1 MTYRGVAGERWSSTY
16 NLTGSTP
23 ADSAA
28 WRTLFD
34 LLVTQEK
41 VCYSGTTSV
50 VAGYGYNIVPVTGTS
65 AIWSVDL
72 TQSPN
77 TPVAGTLSGTSGVAM
92 AGDQASWIRWGLD
105 RLNTKG
111 KRIYLR
117 KYMHGGFVGASGG
130 DTLSANTVTALN
142 ALGAKLRDGSFVD
155 ARVITDRT
163 GAALLGHGVSSFV
176 TTRTLK
182 RRGKRP
188 TP

>member
-1 MTYRGVAGERWSSTY
+1 VAGERWSSTY
-16 NLTGSTP
+16 HLTGATP

-50 VAGYGYNIVPVTGTS
+50 VAGYGYNKVPVTGDS

-77 TPVAGTLSGTSGVAM
+77 TPVVGTLSGTSGVAM
-92 AGDQASWIRWGLD
+92 AGDQAGWIRWGLD

-130 DTLSANTVTALN
+130 DTLSTNTVTAYN
-142 ALGAKLRDGSFVD
+142 AFGTKMRDGTFVD
-155 ARVITDRT
+155 SRVVTDRT